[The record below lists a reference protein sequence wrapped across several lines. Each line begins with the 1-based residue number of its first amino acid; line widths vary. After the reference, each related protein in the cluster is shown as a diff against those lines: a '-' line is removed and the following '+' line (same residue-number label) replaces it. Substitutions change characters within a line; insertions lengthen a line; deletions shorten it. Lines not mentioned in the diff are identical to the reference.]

1 MGALRR
7 NMDRARGPGEEVSR
21 IGAGRAAELLA
32 GACLMFLTGS
42 SALADDPELDPD
54 RIEFVIGNATFVALH
69 EFAHAL
75 IEDFD
80 VPVLGNG
87 EDAADTLAAVSLI
100 RRDRADPAADFRYIR
115 MLLMAADANQILWK
129 RGLEQDNPVVYLARH
144 PLSVQRAARIA
155 CLVYGSDPEL
165 LEPLP
170 DIVGLP
176 EFRAD
181 WCEEEYA
188 AAERAY
194 LWVSYSY
201 VGRISGK
208 VSEHDFYYGPARDE
222 ETEPVRA
229 WLVENQALE
238 RLLAVVGQSILL
250 EDAVTL
256 TTRSCGS
263 PDAYWDGNTREL
275 VVCYE
280 LIAAFYRL
288 SEEQGIKD
296 LEEKIRT
303 FHREDSANTE

>member
-1 MGALRR
+1 
-7 NMDRARGPGEEVSR
+7 
-21 IGAGRAAELLA
+21 LL
-32 GACLMFLTGS
+32 FLTGS

-69 EFAHAL
+69 EFAHAV
-75 IEDFD
+75 IEDFE

-115 MLLMAADANQILWK
+115 MLLMAMDANRILWQ

-165 LEPLP
+165 LEPVP
-170 DIVGLP
+170 GIVGLP

-181 WCEEEYA
+181 WCEEEFA
-188 AAERAY
+188 AAERAF

-208 VSEHDFYYGPARDE
+208 VSDHKIYYGPAGDE
-222 ETEPVRA
+222 TTELVRA

-238 RLLAVVGQSILL
+238 RLLADVGETILL

-280 LIAAFYRL
+280 LIQAFYQL
-288 SEEQGIKD
+288 SEEQSIKE
-296 LEEKIRT
+296 LEQKIRT
-303 FHREDSANTE
+303 FHRDDGADAE